1 MNFFIEH
8 VGKATMK
15 NYKYFV
21 KKNLSIDDSYA
32 NYEHMVTSPNNHTSK
47 L

>member
-8 VGKATMK
+8 VGKAMMK

-21 KKNLSIDDSYA
+21 KKTL
-32 NYEHMVTSPNNHTSK
+32 V
-47 L
+47 